1 MTAFAG
7 QFLRDFLA
15 IFIQASPYI
24 LFGFAVAACIQIFLP
39 VRLVQRLLGSGRFR
53 PVWVASLLGI
63 PLPLCSCSVLPT
75 ALALRKR
82 GASRAA
88 TISFLIST
96 PETGVDSIT
105 LTYGL
110 LGPLMAIYRPL
121 SALVTAL
128 MAGFATNT
136 LAPESPDD
144 LPHGEGDT
152 EEEDAMHPGCD
163 CGSEDAGEP
172 ASDDELPEEGPQLPG
187 ELSFTG
193 KLRHGFRDAFVDLFD
208 RTSHWMFAGL
218 LISALITVLI
228 PAEVVTNYLSSGP
241 VPLLVMLVIGIPMYI
256 CASGSTPIA
265 AALVMK
271 GLSPGAA
278 LVFLLAGPATN
289 IGSLAILTSFLGR
302 RVTVIYLSTIVVLSL
317 ALGGLL
323 DVVHSVYGVDPQAVA
338 GTTRDIPL
346 WLSAPAAV
354 VFAVLLFFSFR
365 RTSTPP
371 TLVTI
376 GRGIERLLGIR
387 ITRRGVRQLAIGL
400 VVVVCAA
407 TFFFTV
413 PTGYQGLVRRF
424 GAPTGPPR
432 GEGLHLKWPP
442 PIETVELVR
451 TDVVRRIEIGFQ
463 SLSEGDASISWLDPA
478 TNVRVVEEEAYY
490 LTGDE
495 NIIDTRVT
503 VQYRVIDPERY
514 VYGFSDP
521 ESVVKMETLT
531 QLIENLAQMR
541 IDGVYTDERREL
553 EMRVIAGLERR
564 AVELDLGI
572 ELLHLGVTS
581 AHAPPEVHA
590 AFRDVASAQE
600 DKETAINVAYRYHDE
615 TINLAEGEAAGE
627 LESARSY
634 ATSQIKKSQ
643 GESQSLIEKAQ
654 AYRQRPVGTYTRL
667 YLETMEQVL
676 ARGRKIIRPGWTGAG
691 SVDLWISNGT
701 GKPMSLDDVLAG
713 SGATLETGSEGRS
726 QRD

>member
-1 MTAFAG
+1 M
-7 QFLRDFLA
+7 
-15 IFIQASPYI
+15 
-24 LFGFAVAACIQIFLP
+24 
-39 VRLVQRLLGSGRFR
+39 
-53 PVWVASLLGI
+53 
-63 PLPLCSCSVLPT
+63 
-75 ALALRKR
+75 
-82 GASRAA
+82 
-88 TISFLIST
+88 
-96 PETGVDSIT
+96 
-105 LTYGL
+105 
-110 LGPLMAIYRPL
+110 
-121 SALVTAL
+121 
-128 MAGFATNT
+128 
-136 LAPESPDD
+136 
-144 LPHGEGDT
+144 
-152 EEEDAMHPGCD
+152 
-163 CGSEDAGEP
+163 
-172 ASDDELPEEGPQLPG
+172 
-187 ELSFTG
+187 SFTG
-193 KLRHGFRDAFVDLFD
+193 KLRHGFRGAFVELFD

-228 PAEVVTNYLSSGP
+228 PAEVVTRYLSSGP

-265 AALVMK
+265 AALVLK

-302 RVTVIYLSTIVVLSL
+302 RVTAIYLSTIVVLSL

-323 DVVHSVYGVDPQAVA
+323 DVVHRVYGVDPQAVA

-346 WLSAPAAV
+346 WLSVPAAV

-365 RTSTPP
+365 RTSMPP
-371 TLVTI
+371 TLVAM

-400 VVVVCAA
+400 VVLVCAA

-451 TDVVRRIEIGFQ
+451 TDVVRRVEIGFQ
-463 SLSEGDASISWLDPA
+463 SQSAEEGENISWLDPA
-478 TNVRVVEEEAYY
+478 ANVRVVEEEAYY

-495 NIIDTRVT
+495 NIIDTRAV
-503 VQYRVIDPERY
+503 VQYRVVDPERY
-514 VYGFSDP
+514 LYGFSDP
-521 ESVVKMETLT
+521 ESVMKMEALT

-553 EMRVIAGLERR
+553 ETRVIAGLERR
-564 AVELDLGI
+564 IVELDLGI
-572 ELLHLGVTS
+572 ELLHLGVVS

-600 DKETAINVAYRYHDE
+600 DKQTAINVAYRYHDE

-627 LESARSY
+627 VESARSY
-634 ATSQIKKSQ
+634 ANSQIAKSQ
-643 GESQSLIEKAQ
+643 GESQSLIEKAR
-654 AYRQRPVGTYTRL
+654 AYRERPVGTYTRL

-701 GKPMSLDDVLAG
+701 GEPMSFKDVLAG
-713 SGATLETGSEGRS
+713 SGATVETGSEDRS
-726 QRD
+726 RRE